1 MRNQTSNTLTHQTD
15 EGDSRRRRWEIV
27 IPYQYHYYYWQES
40 DKLVVNVASE
50 LLALQYK
57 SVSCPTFQSE
67 SHSPTNNFRIYL
79 I

>member
-15 EGDSRRRRWEIV
+15 EGDSRRRCEIV
-27 IPYQYHYYYWQES
+27 IPCQYYYYWQES
-40 DKLVVNVASE
+40 DKLVVIVASE

>member
-40 DKLVVNVASE
+40 DKLVVIVSV
-50 LLALQYK
+50 